1 MQGCSTDNS
10 KLFGRAVVLEVAL
23 GCPDAVPPES
33 ERQAL
38 MAGTSKGFD
47 MSPNTVT
54 SDADD
59 TKGYVEN
66 IVTNSDF
73 TISFEGEVRKR
84 DKLDQFG
91 VGKFIKYYNDE
102 VQAGRQPT
110 IWVFMDYGPVQFQ
123 GYMVITALSSDGGSN
138 DIVTLST
145 EFKVGASD
153 TIEVNETEEPV
164 TVPLAFTKN
173 LPATK
178 TADEDNDVVWDVEVT
193 GGRVPYSFAWYYG
206 SVLINPAINPTAA
219 TATLVNRAVTSASAG
234 SYHCVVTDKTGA
246 TITSATSVLTVN

>member
-23 GCPDAVPPES
+23 GCPDAIPPES

-47 MSPNTVT
+47 FSPNTVT

-91 VGKFIKYYNDE
+91 VGKYIKYYNDE
-102 VQAGRQPT
+102 VKAGRQPT
-110 IWVFMDYGPVQFQ
+110 IWVFMDYGPVTFA

-145 EFKVGASD
+145 EFKVADSD
-153 TIEVNETEEPV
+153 TIDVQLTGEEVAVTGV
-164 TVPLAFTKN
+164 TVTP
-173 LPATK
+173 
-178 TADEDNDVVWDVEVT
+178 
-193 GGRVPYSFAWYYG
+193 
-206 SVLINPAINPTAA
+206 
-219 TATLVNRAVTSASAG
+219 
-234 SYHCVVTDKTGA
+234 
-246 TITSATSVLTVN
+246 TSATVAAGATTTFAVNISPADASDKSFTVTSSVPARATASISGATVTVTAPSSATAGVSNITVKSNDGDFTAVFVVTVTV

>member
-33 ERQAL
+33 ERQSL

-47 MSPNTVT
+47 FSPNTVT

-91 VGKFIKYYNDE
+91 VGKFVKYYNDE
-102 VQAGRQPT
+102 VKAGRQPT

-145 EFKVGASD
+145 EFKVSDSD
-153 TIEVNETEEPV
+153 TIDVQETPDEVAV
-164 TVPLAFTKN
+164 TGVALT
-173 LPATK
+173 PAT
-178 TADEDNDVVWDVEVT
+178 TSVAVGATRQLSATVSPAD
-193 GGRVPYSFAWYYG
+193 A
-206 SVLINPAINPTAA
+206 
-219 TATLVNRAVTSASAG
+219 
-234 SYHCVVTDKTGA
+234 TDKTGVWASSDTSKFTISTSGLITGVAAGTGNA
-246 TITSATSVLTVN
+246 TFTTNDGAKVGTTAVTVTAS

>member
-23 GCPDAVPPES
+23 GCPDSVPPES
-33 ERQAL
+33 ERLPL

-47 MSPNTVT
+47 FSPNTVT

-91 VGKFIKYYNDE
+91 VGKFVKYYNDE
-102 VQAGRQPT
+102 VKAGRQPT
-110 IWVFMDYGPVQFQ
+110 IWVFMDYGPIRFQ

-145 EFKVGASD
+145 EFKVSDSD
-153 TIEVNETEEPV
+153 TIDVEETPESVPV
-164 TVPLAFTKN
+164 TSVSTT
-173 LPATK
+173 PATTSVAVGATRQL
-178 TADEDNDVVWDVEVT
+178 TANVSPSDATNKSGVWASSDTSKATVNQNGLIT
-193 GGRVPYSFAWYYG
+193 GVAAG
-206 SVLINPAINPTAA
+206 SVNITFTTNDGSFVGT
-219 TATLVNRAVTSASAG
+219 TATTVTA
-234 SYHCVVTDKTGA
+234 
-246 TITSATSVLTVN
+246 

>member
-23 GCPDAVPPES
+23 GCPDTIPAES
-33 ERQAL
+33 ERKAL
-38 MAGTSKGFD
+38 MAGKSKGFD
-47 MSPNTVT
+47 FSPNTVT

-91 VGKFIKYYNDE
+91 VGNFVKYYNDE
-102 VQAGRQPT
+102 VKAGRQPT
-110 IWVFMDYGPVQFQ
+110 IWVFMDYGPVTFA

-138 DIVTLST
+138 DIVSLST
-145 EFKVGASD
+145 EFKVADSD
-153 TIEVNETEEPV
+153 TIDVQLAEEPV
-164 TVPLAFTKN
+164 PVASVTITPATSTGAVESTAQLTAN
-173 LPATK
+173 VLPA
-178 TADEDNDVVWDVEVT
+178 D
-193 GGRVPYSFAWYYG
+193 
-206 SVLINPAINPTAA
+206 A
-219 TATLVNRAVTSASAG
+219 TN
-234 SYHCVVTDKTGA
+234 KTGA
-246 TITSATSVLTVN
+246 WSSSDTTKATVSQAGLVTRVAVGASNITFTTNDGAKVGTSAITVTA

>member
-23 GCPDAVPPES
+23 GCPDVIPAES

-47 MSPNTVT
+47 FSPNTVT

-91 VGKFIKYYNDE
+91 VGKYIKYYNDE
-102 VQAGRQPT
+102 VKAGRQPT
-110 IWVFMDYGPVQFQ
+110 IWVFMDYGPVTFA

-145 EFKVGASD
+145 EFKVADSD
-153 TIEVNETEEPV
+153 TIDVQLTEEDISVTGV
-164 TVPLAFTKN
+164 TVSPQTTSVVVGATRQLTATVSPSDATDKSGVWTSSDPTKFTIN
-173 LPATK
+173 SSGLITGVAAGTGTATFTTNDGAK
-178 TADEDNDVVWDVEVT
+178 TAQT
-193 GGRVPYSFAWYYG
+193 
-206 SVLINPAINPTAA
+206 
-219 TATLVNRAVTSASAG
+219 AVTVTAS
-234 SYHCVVTDKTGA
+234 
-246 TITSATSVLTVN
+246 

>member
-1 MQGCSTDNS
+1 MQGCSTDSS

-23 GCPDAVPPES
+23 GCPDTIPAES

-47 MSPNTVT
+47 FSPNTVT

-91 VGKFIKYYNDE
+91 VGKFVKYYNDE
-102 VQAGRQPT
+102 VKAGRQPT
-110 IWVFMDYGPVQFQ
+110 IWVFMDYGPVTFA

-138 DIVTLST
+138 DIVTLTT
-145 EFKVGASD
+145 EFKVADSD
-153 TIEVNETEEPV
+153 TVDVQLTPDDVAVASV
-164 TVPLAFTKN
+164 TIT
-173 LPATK
+173 PATSTGAVG
-178 TADEDNDVVWDVEVT
+178 TAVQLTPN
-193 GGRVPYSFAWYYG
+193 
-206 SVLINPAINPTAA
+206 VLPVDA
-219 TATLVNRAVTSASAG
+219 TV
-234 SYHCVVTDKTGA
+234 KTGVWTSSDATKATVNSTGLVTRVAVGTA
-246 TITSATSVLTVN
+246 TITFTTTDGAKTGTSAITVTA

>member
-23 GCPDAVPPES
+23 GCPDAIPPES
-33 ERQAL
+33 ERQSL

-47 MSPNTVT
+47 FSPNTVT

-102 VQAGRQPT
+102 VKAGRQPT

-145 EFKVGASD
+145 EFKVSDSD
-153 TIEVNETEEPV
+153 TVDVQETPDEVPV
-164 TVPLAFTKN
+164 TGVALT
-173 LPATK
+173 PAT
-178 TADEDNDVVWDVEVT
+178 TSVVVGAT
-193 GGRVPYSFAWYYG
+193 RQ
-206 SVLINPAINPTAA
+206 LTAA
-219 TATLVNRAVTSASAG
+219 VSPTDA
-234 SYHCVVTDKTGA
+234 TDKTGVWA
-246 TITSATSVLTVN
+246 SSDTSKFTISTSGLITGVAAGTGSATFTTTDGAKVGTTAVTVTAL

>member
-23 GCPDAVPPES
+23 GCPDTIPPEAD
-33 ERQAL
+33 RKAL

-47 MSPNTVT
+47 FSPNTVT

-91 VGKFIKYYNDE
+91 VGNFVKYYNDE
-102 VQAGRQPT
+102 VKAGRQPT
-110 IWVFMDYGPVQFQ
+110 IWVFMDYGPVTFA

-138 DIVTLST
+138 DIVTLTT
-145 EFKVGASD
+145 EFKVADSD
-153 TIEVNETEEPV
+153 TIDVQLTEEPV
-164 TVPLAFTKN
+164 PVASVSVTPATSTGAVGSTVQLTPN
-173 LPATK
+173 VLPA
-178 TADEDNDVVWDVEVT
+178 D
-193 GGRVPYSFAWYYG
+193 
-206 SVLINPAINPTAA
+206 A
-219 TATLVNRAVTSASAG
+219 TN
-234 SYHCVVTDKTGA
+234 KTGVWASSDVTKA
-246 TITSATSVLTVN
+246 TITQSGLVTRVAVGSATMTYTTNDGAKTGTSAITITA

>member
-23 GCPDAVPPES
+23 GCPDTIPLES
-33 ERQAL
+33 ERKAL

-47 MSPNTVT
+47 FSPNTVT

-91 VGKFIKYYNDE
+91 VGKLVKYYNDE
-102 VQAGRQPT
+102 VKAGRQPT
-110 IWVFMDYGPVQFQ
+110 IWVFMDYGPVIFA
-123 GYMVITALSSDGGSN
+123 GYMVISALSSDGGSN
-138 DIVTLST
+138 DIVSLST
-145 EFKVGASD
+145 EFKVADSD
-153 TIEVNETEEPV
+153 TIDVQLADAEVPV
-164 TVPLAFTKN
+164 TGVTVAPASASVAAGASTTFSVNVAPTDATEKTFTATSSVPA
-173 LPATK
+173 
-178 TADEDNDVVWDVEVT
+178 
-193 GGRVPYSFAWYYG
+193 R
-206 SVLINPAINPTAA
+206 A
-219 TATLVNRAVTSASAG
+219 TATISGNTVTVNAPSGATAGSANITVKTDDGEFTAVFAVT
-234 SYHCVVTDKTGA
+234 VT
-246 TITSATSVLTVN
+246 V

>member
-23 GCPDAVPPES
+23 GCPDTIPPEAD
-33 ERQAL
+33 RKAL

-47 MSPNTVT
+47 FSPNTVT

-91 VGKFIKYYNDE
+91 VGNFVKYYNDE
-102 VQAGRQPT
+102 VKAGRQPT
-110 IWVFMDYGPVQFQ
+110 IWVFMDYGPVTFA

-138 DIVTLST
+138 DIVTMTT
-145 EFKVGASD
+145 EFKVADSD
-153 TIEVNETEEPV
+153 TIDVQLTEEPV
-164 TVPLAFTKN
+164 PVASVNVTPATSTGAVGSTVQLTAN
-173 LPATK
+173 VLPA
-178 TADEDNDVVWDVEVT
+178 D
-193 GGRVPYSFAWYYG
+193 
-206 SVLINPAINPTAA
+206 A
-219 TATLVNRAVTSASAG
+219 TN
-234 SYHCVVTDKTGA
+234 KTGA
-246 TITSATSVLTVN
+246 WSSSDTTKATVSQTGLVTRVAVGTSNVTFTTNDGAKVGTSAITVTA

>member
-23 GCPDAVPPES
+23 GCPDVIPPES
-33 ERQAL
+33 ERQSL

-47 MSPNTVT
+47 FSPNTVT

-91 VGKFIKYYNDE
+91 VGKYIKYYNDE
-102 VQAGRQPT
+102 VKAGRQPT

-145 EFKVGASD
+145 EFKVSDSD
-153 TIEVNETEEPV
+153 TVDVQETPDEVPV
-164 TVPLAFTKN
+164 TGVALT
-173 LPATK
+173 PAT
-178 TADEDNDVVWDVEVT
+178 TSVVVGATRQLSAAV
-193 GGRVPYSFAWYYG
+193 S
-206 SVLINPAINPTAA
+206 PTDA
-219 TATLVNRAVTSASAG
+219 
-234 SYHCVVTDKTGA
+234 TDKTGVWA
-246 TITSATSVLTVN
+246 SSDTSKFTISTTGLITGVAAGTGSATFTTTDGAKVGTTAVTVTAS

>member
-23 GCPDAVPPES
+23 GCPDTIPAES
-33 ERQAL
+33 ERKAL

-47 MSPNTVT
+47 FSPNTVT

-91 VGKFIKYYNDE
+91 VGKFVKYYNDE
-102 VQAGRQPT
+102 VKAGRQPT

-145 EFKVGASD
+145 EFKVSDSD
-153 TIEVNETEEPV
+153 TVDVQETPDEVPATGV
-164 TVPLAFTKN
+164 TVAPATTTLAVGATRQLTATV
-173 LPATK
+173 LPADATDKSGTWTTSDATK
-178 TADEDNDVVWDVEVT
+178 ATVSSTGLVT
-193 GGRVPYSFAWYYG
+193 GVAAGTATITFTSTDGSFTG
-206 SVLINPAINPTAA
+206 TTAA
-219 TATLVNRAVTSASAG
+219 T
-234 SYHCVVTDKTGA
+234 
-246 TITSATSVLTVN
+246 ITA

>member
-23 GCPDAVPPES
+23 GCPDAIPPES

-47 MSPNTVT
+47 FSPNTVT

-91 VGKFIKYYNDE
+91 VGKYIKYYNDE
-102 VQAGRQPT
+102 VKAGRQPT
-110 IWVFMDYGPVQFQ
+110 IWVFMDYGPVTFA

-145 EFKVGASD
+145 EFKVADSD
-153 TIEVNETEEPV
+153 TIDVQLTGEEVPV
-164 TVPLAFTKN
+164 TGVALT
-173 LPATK
+173 PAT
-178 TADEDNDVVWDVEVT
+178 TSVVVGAT
-193 GGRVPYSFAWYYG
+193 RQ
-206 SVLINPAINPTAA
+206 L
-219 TATLVNRAVTSASAG
+219 TATVSPTDA
-234 SYHCVVTDKTGA
+234 TDKTGVWASSDTSKFTISTSGLITGVAAGTGNA
-246 TITSATSVLTVN
+246 TFTTTDGAKVGTTAVTVTAS

>member
-1 MQGCSTDNS
+1 MDGCSTDNS

-23 GCPDAVPPES
+23 GCPDTIPAES

-47 MSPNTVT
+47 FSPNTVT

-91 VGKFIKYYNDE
+91 VGKYVKYYNDE
-102 VQAGRQPT
+102 VKAGRQPT
-110 IWVFMDYGPVQFQ
+110 IWVFMDYGPVKFI

-138 DIVTLST
+138 DIVTLTT
-145 EFKVGASD
+145 EFKVSDSD
-153 TIEVNETEEPV
+153 TI
-164 TVPLAFTKN
+164 
-173 LPATK
+173 
-178 TADEDNDVVWDVEVT
+178 DVQLTSDDVEVT
-193 GGRVPYSFAWYYG
+193 GVTVAPTSG
-206 SVLINPAINPTAA
+206 SVAAGANTTFTVNVSPSDATDKTFTVVSSVPARA
-219 TATLVNRAVTSASAG
+219 TATISGTTVTVAAPS
-234 SYHCVVTDKTGA
+234 GA
-246 TITSATSVLTVN
+246 TAGTANITVTTNDGSFTAVYTLTVTV

>member
-33 ERQAL
+33 ERKAL

-47 MSPNTVT
+47 FSPNTVT

-102 VQAGRQPT
+102 VKAGLQPT

-145 EFKVGASD
+145 EFKVSDSD
-153 TIEVNETEEPV
+153 TIDIQETPDEVPV
-164 TVPLAFTKN
+164 TGVTVSPQT
-173 LPATK
+173 TS
-178 TADEDNDVVWDVEVT
+178 VVV
-193 GGRVPYSFAWYYG
+193 G
-206 SVLINPAINPTAA
+206 STRQL
-219 TATLVNRAVTSASAG
+219 TATVSPTDA
-234 SYHCVVTDKTGA
+234 TDKTGVWTSSDPTKFTINSSGLITGVAAGTGTA
-246 TITSATSVLTVN
+246 TFTTNNGAKTAQTAVTVTAS

>member
-33 ERQAL
+33 ERKSL

-47 MSPNTVT
+47 FSPNTVT

-91 VGKFIKYYNDE
+91 VGRFVKYYNDE
-102 VQAGRQPT
+102 VKAGRQPT

-145 EFKVGASD
+145 EFKVSDSD
-153 TIEVNETEEPV
+153 TIDVQETPDDVAVASVSV
-164 TVPLAFTKN
+164 TPSTSSGAVGTTVQLTAN
-173 LPATK
+173 VLPAD
-178 TADEDNDVVWDVEVT
+178 A
-193 GGRVPYSFAWYYG
+193 
-206 SVLINPAINPTAA
+206 
-219 TATLVNRAVTSASAG
+219 
-234 SYHCVVTDKTGA
+234 TDKTGVWSSSDQTKATVNSSGLVTRVATGTA
-246 TITSATSVLTVN
+246 TITFTTNDGGKTGTSSITVTA

>member
-23 GCPDAVPPES
+23 GCPDAIPAEEDRLP
-33 ERQAL
+33 L

-47 MSPNTVT
+47 FSPNTVT

-73 TISFEGEVRKR
+73 TISFEGEVRKK

-102 VQAGRQPT
+102 VKAGRQPT
-110 IWVFMDYGPVQFQ
+110 IWVFMDYGPVRFQ

-145 EFKVGASD
+145 EFKVSDSD
-153 TIEVNETEEPV
+153 TIDVQETSDDVPV
-164 TVPLAFTKN
+164 TGVTLT
-173 LPATK
+173 PATSS
-178 TADEDNDVVWDVEVT
+178 VVVGATRQISASVAPSDATNKSGVWASSDTSKATVNQSGLVT
-193 GGRVPYSFAWYYG
+193 GVAAGTANITFTSSDGSFVG
-206 SVLINPAINPTAA
+206 TTA
-219 TATLVNRAVTSASAG
+219 
-234 SYHCVVTDKTGA
+234 
-246 TITSATSVLTVN
+246 LTVTAS

>member
-23 GCPDAVPPES
+23 GCPDTIPLES
-33 ERQAL
+33 ERLPL

-47 MSPNTVT
+47 FSPNTVT

-73 TISFEGEVRKR
+73 AISFEGEVRKR

-102 VQAGRQPT
+102 VKASRQPT
-110 IWVFMDYGPVQFQ
+110 IWVFMDYGPVTFA

-145 EFKVGASD
+145 EFKVADSD
-153 TIEVNETEEPV
+153 TIDVQLVADDVPATGV
-164 TVPLAFTKN
+164 TVTPTSASIAAGASTTFTVN
-173 LPATK
+173 ITPADATDK
-178 TADEDNDVVWDVEVT
+178 TYTVT
-193 GGRVPYSFAWYYG
+193 SSVPAR
-206 SVLINPAINPTAA
+206 A
-219 TATLVNRAVTSASAG
+219 TATISGNTVTVNAPS
-234 SYHCVVTDKTGA
+234 GA
-246 TITSATSVLTVN
+246 TAGTTNITVKSNDGDFTAVFAATVTV

>member
-47 MSPNTVT
+47 FSPNTVT

-102 VQAGRQPT
+102 VKAGRQPT

-145 EFKVGASD
+145 EFKVSDSD
-153 TIEVNETEEPV
+153 TIDVQETPDEIPV
-164 TVPLAFTKN
+164 TGVALT
-173 LPATK
+173 PAT
-178 TADEDNDVVWDVEVT
+178 TSVVVGATRQLSAAVSPAD
-193 GGRVPYSFAWYYG
+193 A
-206 SVLINPAINPTAA
+206 
-219 TATLVNRAVTSASAG
+219 
-234 SYHCVVTDKTGA
+234 TDKTGVWASSDTSKFTISTSGLITGVAAGTGNA
-246 TITSATSVLTVN
+246 TFTTTDGGKVGTTAVTVTAS

>member
-1 MQGCSTDNS
+1 MQGCSTDNR

-23 GCPDAVPPES
+23 GCPDTIPAES
-33 ERQAL
+33 ERKAL

-47 MSPNTVT
+47 FSPNTVT

-91 VGKFIKYYNDE
+91 VGKFVKYYNDE
-102 VQAGRQPT
+102 VKAGRQPT
-110 IWVFMDYGPVQFQ
+110 IWVFMDYGPVTFQ
-123 GYMVITALSSDGGSN
+123 GYMVISALSSDGGSN

-145 EFKVGASD
+145 EFKVSDSD
-153 TIEVNETEEPV
+153 TIDVQETPEEVPV
-164 TVPLAFTKN
+164 TSVSVT
-173 LPATK
+173 PATSTGAVDSTIQLTANVLPVDATDQTGSWSSSDPAKATVNSSGLVSRVAVGSATVTFTTNDGAK
-178 TADEDNDVVWDVEVT
+178 T
-193 GGRVPYSFAWYYG
+193 G
-206 SVLINPAINPTAA
+206 
-219 TATLVNRAVTSASAG
+219 TSAI
-234 SYHCVVTDKTGA
+234 
-246 TITSATSVLTVN
+246 TITA